1 MLTKHRHQVH
11 WRAGA
16 EERAGD
22 AQDEKLRPQIA
33 QRDQRDPARDGA
45 RAGHESGPLS
55 AARRNRRAPARSAE
69 RNCVTMRHLK
79 SGRQLSRNSSHR
91 WALMRNLVTALLRNE
106 KIQTTDAKAKELR
119 RWADRVITLG
129 KQGSLHARRQALS
142 IVQDKAVVRKL
153 FDTLAPRFKDR
164 PGGYTR
170 IIKLGIRRGDAA
182 QMSLI
187 ELVGAEGEKE
197 ARKTGEKKGRRARR
211 RQRQQEAAA

>member
-1 MLTKHRHQVH
+1 
-11 WRAGA
+11 
-16 EERAGD
+16 
-22 AQDEKLRPQIA
+22 
-33 QRDQRDPARDGA
+33 
-45 RAGHESGPLS
+45 
-55 AARRNRRAPARSAE
+55 
-69 RNCVTMRHLK
+69 MRHLK
-79 SGRQLSRNSSHR
+79 SGRQLSRNSAHR
-91 WALMRNLVTALLRNE
+91 WALMRNMITALLREE
-106 KIQTTDAKAKELR
+106 KIRTTDPKAKELR

-129 KQGSLHARRQALS
+129 KRGSLHARRQALG

-153 FDTLAPRFKDR
+153 FDTIAPRFKDR

-197 ARKTGEKKGRRARR
+197 SRKTGEKQGRRARR